1 MKGEMK
7 RIQTRHPD
15 AAKSM
20 PRIDRD
26 VYDAFRTAILAA
38 TPTEGG
44 GVAFR
49 DLPRLVEGHE
59 GGGVA
64 FRDLPRL
71 VEGQLP
77 AGILERIGS
86 VTWYVTTV
94 KLDLEARGEIERVS
108 GSRPQ
113 RLRRR

>member
-1 MKGEMK
+1 MK

-15 AAKSM
+15 ADKSM

-26 VYDAFRTAILAA
+26 IYDAFRTAILAA
-38 TPTEGG
+38 TPAEGG
-44 GVAFR
+44 GVS
-49 DLPRLVEGHE
+49 
-59 GGGVA
+59 

-77 AGILERIGS
+77 AGIRERIGS
-86 VTWYVTTV
+86 VTWYLTTV
-94 KLDLEARGEIERVS
+94 KLDLEARGEIERVP

-113 RLRRR
+113 RLRKR